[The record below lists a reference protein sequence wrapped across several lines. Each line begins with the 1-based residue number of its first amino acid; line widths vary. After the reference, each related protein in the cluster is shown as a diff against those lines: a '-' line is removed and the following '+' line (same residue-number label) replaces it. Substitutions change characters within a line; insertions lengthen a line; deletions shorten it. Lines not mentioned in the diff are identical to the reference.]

1 MIASKTLFKSLRV
14 LTPHSHLKASYTAP
28 ALSKIN
34 VGDLPN
40 SVFEKSDLYHIKK
53 TSNGYWPVYKRIQN
67 TKISTEIKR
76 VDGNV
81 RLFAKELV
89 QQLDTI
95 DSKRNEI
102 KVNSITGQVSI
113 KGDFSDEISSFL
125 DKKAT

>member
-1 MIASKTLFKSLRV
+1 MMA
-14 LTPHSHLKASYTAP
+14 PHAHINSSYTAP

-34 VGDLPN
+34 VSDLPN

-67 TKISTEIKR
+67 TKVTTEIKR

-89 QQLDTI
+89 DQLGMIDT
-95 DSKRNEI
+95 KKNEI

-125 DKKAT
+125 NEKAM